1 MSKIIEQIPKM
12 KMRDT
17 VNLWRNAIRILGD
30 DAKKKQHGTA
40 DAVLNAIKQEWIR
53 RRRDPVSP
61 EDIFD
66 WPSTEAAPGFG
77 YLCTEDWIK
86 EGVLQY
92 MGYRVGNTDGEPP
105 RVRERILSEIFNG
118 PIPPAFPPNYLEEWG
133 EPTTVIRLR
142 KLAETIAAL
151 SRNAKR
157 RRDARMRAAVRDW
170 EVDLEFL
177 YHEYYVGK
185 FYFAWPESSI

>member
-1 MSKIIEQIPKM
+1 MTKIIEQIPKM

-30 DAKKKQHGTA
+30 DAKKKQHATA
-40 DAVLNAIKQEWIR
+40 DAVLNAIKREWIR
-53 RRRDPVSP
+53 RRRDPISP

-66 WPSTEAAPGFG
+66 WPSTEAAPGSG
-77 YLCTEDWIK
+77 YLYTEDWIK

-105 RVRERILSEIFNG
+105 RIREKILSEIFKG

-133 EPTTVIRLR
+133 EPTTVVRLR

-151 SRNAKR
+151 TRNAKR

-170 EVDLEFL
+170 EADLEFL